1 MTTYKAAIDDSIFIL
16 SKVLNWNK
24 LFSYPA
30 FQHVDEET
38 ALAILTEGAK
48 FCEQVLSPINAIGDQ
63 QGSKLT
69 DGKVHTPDGFKEVY
83 QQYTEAGWQGLDMPE
98 AYGGQG
104 LPLSVQVAFAEMSN
118 GACLSFSML
127 PIMLRAAASLLI
139 EHADSA
145 LIDKVVPQLVSG
157 EYAATI
163 CITEAQAGSDVGRIK
178 TQAIEQQDGNYRLSG
193 SKMFISFG
201 DHDLSNQIIHLV
213 LARTPEAAAG
223 TRGISLFLVP
233 KLDLESDE
241 GNGVSVSRLERKMGL
256 KASPTCVLDLDNA
269 KAYRVGEESRGLQCM
284 FTMVNLMRLE
294 TSIQGPAIAS
304 AACRRALDY
313 SAERLQGGAPEN
325 RAIAIIEHAD
335 VRQMLFSMRARTEA
349 MRALIYEAAFNLD
362 IAAVEEDQEKVQAAR
377 QLAEFLLPVCK
388 AAGSQTGFEV
398 ASTAIQVF
406 GGHGYISDNGI
417 EQYVRDARVTMIYE
431 GSNGIQALDLLSRK
445 VIRDKT
451 KRYKLFGARV
461 KADIEN
467 FRSNDNCFSMITSLE
482 KGMSL
487 LDDCTFFLMQRAE
500 EKPRDIEAAASDYLQ
515 FVALIAGGWMWLRMM
530 ACVDTETDFSRTKL
544 ASGRY
549 YEQYLMPEMAVFS
562 ERIKFGAETLDAIS
576 SEALRV

>member
-16 SKVLNWNK
+16 AKVLNWNT
-24 LFSYPA
+24 LFGYPA
-30 FQHVDEET
+30 FKHVDEET
-38 ALAILTEGAK
+38 AVAVLKEGAK
-48 FCEQVLSPINAIGDQ
+48 FCEQVLSPINARGDE
-63 QGSKLT
+63 QGSKLV
-69 DGKVHTPDGFKEVY
+69 DGKVRTPDGFKEAY
-83 QQYTEAGWQGLDMPE
+83 QQYIEAGWQGLDMPE
-98 AYGGQG
+98 AFGGQG

-127 PIMLRAAASLLI
+127 PVMLRAAASLLI
-139 EHADSA
+139 EHADST
-145 LIDKVVPQLVSG
+145 LTGKIVPQLISG

-178 TQAIEQQDGNYRLSG
+178 TQAIKQEDGSYRLSG
-193 SKMFISFG
+193 SKMFISYG
-201 DHDLSNQIIHLV
+201 DHDLSEQIIHLV
-213 LARTPEAAAG
+213 LARTPDAAAG

-233 KLDLESDE
+233 KLDLDSGET
-241 GNGVSVSRLERKMGL
+241 NGLSVSRVEKKMGL

-269 KAYRVGEESRGLQCM
+269 RGYRVGDESRGLQCM

-313 SAERLQGGAPEN
+313 AAERLQGGAAGEKP
-325 RAIAIIEHAD
+325 IAIIEHAD
-335 VRQMLFSMRARTEA
+335 VRRMLLSMRARTEA

-362 IAAVEEDQEKVQAAR
+362 IAAVEEDADKALAAR
-377 QLAEFLLPVCK
+377 HLAEFLLPVCK
-388 AAGSQTGFEV
+388 AAGSQTGFDV

-417 EQYVRDARVTMIYE
+417 EQYARDARVTMIYE

-445 VIRDKT
+445 VIKDKT
-451 KRYKLFGARV
+451 KRYTLFSTRV
-461 KADIEN
+461 RADIETYK
-467 FRSNDNCFSMITSLE
+467 SNKNCASMVISTG
-482 KGMSL
+482 KGIEL
-487 LDDCTFFLMQRAE
+487 LDDCTAYLLQRAQ

-515 FVALIAGGWMWLRMM
+515 LVALVAGGWMWLRIL
-530 ACVDTETDFSRTKL
+530 ACVDSETDFGQAKT

-549 YEQYLMPEMAVFS
+549 YEKYMMPEMGVIS
-562 ERIKFGAETLDAIS
+562 ERIKFGAETLDAVS
-576 SEALRV
+576 SEILSV